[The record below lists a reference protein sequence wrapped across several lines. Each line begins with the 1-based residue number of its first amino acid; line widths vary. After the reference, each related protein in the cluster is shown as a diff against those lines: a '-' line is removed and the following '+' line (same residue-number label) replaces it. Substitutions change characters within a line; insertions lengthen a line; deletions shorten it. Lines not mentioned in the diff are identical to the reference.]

1 MIMGVLMAATAG
13 AQVEQQAAGSRS
25 YTTLKSETLQEV
37 LDQNQERLN
46 SIESNIS
53 TLESGVSTL
62 GSGSTSLDS
71 TTASHA
77 GRLDALEGDVPNIQ
91 DSLATVTATA
101 TGHGTRLDALEGDVP
116 NIQDSLATVTDA
128 ADALDTRVST
138 LETTVVTGS
147 NAASAVGRVNSDGTV
162 VSADNLTCTRTA
174 TGNYTIS
181 FTTPLANADYAIFI
195 HPIGTSNDTNPHI
208 NAASIATTGFSFWL
222 GDADN
227 GNGGDVPVN
236 RAFSVMVVS
245 W

>member
-1 MIMGVLMAATAG
+1 MEYMAMNALRFVFLSIPLLVAAGAG
-13 AQVEQQAAGSRS
+13 AQVELESAGSRS
-25 YTTLKSETLQEV
+25 YTTLKSDALQEV

-46 SIESNIS
+46 TIESDIS
-53 TLESGVSTL
+53 TLETGVSTL

-71 TTASHA
+71 TTTSHA

-91 DSLATVTATA
+91 DSLATVT
-101 TGHGTRLDALEGDVP
+101 DDVE
-116 NIQDSLATVTDA
+116 
-128 ADALDTRVST
+128 ALDTRVST

-147 NAASAVGRVNSDGTV
+147 NAASAVGRVNSDGTI
-162 VSADNLTCTRTA
+162 VSADNLTCTRTG

-208 NAASIATTGFSFWL
+208 TTASIATTGFSFWL

-227 GNGGDVPVN
+227 GNGGDVPVD